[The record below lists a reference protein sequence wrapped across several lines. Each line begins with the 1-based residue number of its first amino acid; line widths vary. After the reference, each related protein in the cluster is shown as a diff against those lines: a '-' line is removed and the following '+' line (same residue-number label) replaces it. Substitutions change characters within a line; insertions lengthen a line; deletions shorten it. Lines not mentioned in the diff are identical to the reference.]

1 MRAVGF
7 RHSLPIDQ
15 DEALID
21 IELDKPAPPAAT
33 SWSR

>member
-15 DEALID
+15 DQALID
-21 IELDKPAPPAAT
+21 IELDRPVPH
-33 SWSR
+33 RRDLLV